1 MASILDFLDT
11 DTGKQFI
18 QRSSKEVDESPN
30 KVKSVL
36 AMALPM
42 LMGAI
47 KKNSSSAEGSEKLE
61 TELNKEKHNGSILD
75 SVKGGDLSG
84 LISEGS
90 GIVGHVLGGKQA
102 KVAEA
107 VSSASGMDS
116 VKVAK
121 LIKLAAP
128 VIMGILGK
136 QKRMDNVGKGGIS
149 ELVGSVMGSNS
160 SHDQSLLE
168 TFLDADDDSSI
179 AGDITGKLLGG
190 KGRSKGL
197 GGFFKG

>member
-18 QRSSKEVDESPN
+18 QRSSKEVDESPE

-36 AMALPM
+36 GMALPM

-47 KKNSSSAEGSEKLE
+47 KKNTASPEGSQKLNS
-61 TELNKEKHNGSILD
+61 ELEKEKHNGSILD
-75 SVKGGDLSG
+75 SLKGGNLSG

-90 GIVGHVLGGKQA
+90 GIIGHILGGKQI
-102 KVAEA
+102 KIVEA
-107 VSSASGMDS
+107 VSSATGMDS
-116 VKVAK
+116 GKVAK
-121 LIKLAAP
+121 IIKMAAP
-128 VIMGILGK
+128 VLMGILGK
-136 QKRMDNVGKGGIS
+136 QKRKDEVGKGGIQ
-149 ELVGSVMGSNS
+149 ELVGSVMGTNS

-168 TFLDADDDSSI
+168 TFLDADDDSNI
-179 AGDITGKLLGG
+179 AGDLTGKLFGG
-190 KGRSKGL
+190 KSGSKGL

>member
-18 QRSSKEVDESPN
+18 HRSSKEVDESPN

-197 GGFFKG
+197 RGFFKG

>member
-47 KKNSSSAEGSEKLE
+47 KKNSSSAEGSQKLDS
-61 TELNKEKHNGSILD
+61 ELNKEKHNGSILD
-75 SVKGGDLSG
+75 SVKSGDLSG
-84 LISEGS
+84 LLSEGS
-90 GIVGHVLGGKQA
+90 GIVGHILGGKQN
-102 KVAEA
+102 KIAEA
-107 VSSASGMDS
+107 VSSATGMDS
-116 VKVAK
+116 AKVAK
-121 LIKLAAP
+121 LIKMAAP
-128 VIMGILGK
+128 VVMGILGK
-136 QKRMDNVGKGGIS
+136 QKRKDNVGKGGIS

-179 AGDITGKLLGG
+179 AGEVTGKLFGG

>member
-18 QRSSKEVDESPN
+18 HRSSKEVDESPN

>member
-47 KKNSSSAEGSEKLE
+47 KKNSSSAEGSQKLDS
-61 TELNKEKHNGSILD
+61 ELNKEKHNGSILD
-75 SVKGGDLSG
+75 SVKSGDLSG
-84 LISEGS
+84 FLSEGS
-90 GIVGHVLGGKQA
+90 GIVGHILGGKQS
-102 KVAEA
+102 KIAEA
-107 VSSASGMDS
+107 VSSTTGMDS
-116 VKVAK
+116 AKVAK
-121 LIKLAAP
+121 LIKMAAP
-128 VIMGILGK
+128 VVMGILGK
-136 QKRMDNVGKGGIS
+136 QKRKDNVGKGGIS

-179 AGDITGKLLGG
+179 AGEVTGKLFGG

>member
-47 KKNSSSAEGSEKLE
+47 KKNSSSTEGSQKLDS
-61 TELNKEKHNGSILD
+61 ELKKEKHNGSILD
-75 SVKGGDLSG
+75 SVKSRDLSG
-84 LISEGS
+84 LLSEGS
-90 GIVGHVLGGKQA
+90 GIVGHILGGKQN
-102 KVAEA
+102 KIAEA
-107 VSSASGMDS
+107 VSSATGMDS
-116 VKVAK
+116 AKVAK
-121 LIKLAAP
+121 LIKMAAP
-128 VIMGILGK
+128 VVMGILGK
-136 QKRMDNVGKGGIS
+136 QKRKDNVGEGGIS

-179 AGDITGKLLGG
+179 AGEVTGK
-190 KGRSKGL
+190 
-197 GGFFKG
+197 